1 MYKDIWTPM
10 TGEILEVQRE
20 PENEHNHRAVC
31 LLKSDMI
38 VGQVPREF
46 SGSFWDVV
54 EEYLVK
60 LL

>member
-1 MYKDIWTPM
+1 M